1 MYQTDFVTHVGYM
14 KQKGKI
20 NNSIFSSDNSI
31 AAFHPTQ
38 SNLPPF
44 QIIDRQCQDWK
55 SLSGQYESLV
65 QCIRMVDCQQKN
77 RWSQQAKYWSMS
89 VLGADVSGRMLMIFC
104 RTPYSVHDMIDM
116 LLELPLDLHNAMY
129 LEGGPEASF
138 YLTSGEK
145 EVRGF
150 GSYETGFYESDENA
164 DFWPL
169 PNVIGISP
177 KQ

>member
-1 MYQTDFVTHVGYM
+1 M
-14 KQKGKI
+14 
-20 NNSIFSSDNSI
+20 
-31 AAFHPTQ
+31 
-38 SNLPPF
+38 
-44 QIIDRQCQDWK
+44 
-55 SLSGQYESLV
+55 
-65 QCIRMVDCQQKN
+65 
-77 RWSQQAKYWSMS
+77 
-89 VLGADVSGRMLMIFC
+89 GADVSGRMLMIFC